1 MVPQRFATYTS
12 YAFKSFPLD
21 MSQYQGLFS
30 ATRIPRQGKDRI
42 FRAPKDPRHVVVL
55 RKGNIYRLDVLDR
68 DGNIEVP
75 EVILGRVKRLLET
88 SSQDPENPHPLGIL
102 TTENRNTWA
111 TLREHLESLSE
122 KNRRGMEIVDSGII
136 CLCLDDLSYGDL
148 DVAARTRD
156 HLYAN
161 GPNRWFDKSISVVV
175 SSDARTTVQFEHSW
189 GDGVAVLR
197 YFNEVFKEISERPFI
212 TEGTVAQA
220 PGDGSVEKLSFD
232 LDEKLKTGI
241 DEAKKRHKAVED
253 SLDIN
258 YMQSELVGKKLC
270 KSAKISPDSMAQF
283 AIQLAYAYLTG
294 GTTATYESCSTAA
307 FRCGRTETVRPATEA
322 TKKLCQ
328 VLLKK
333 GPNDAAT
340 AEEVAMLRECSNRH
354 NQLTKEAAMGQGF
367 DRHLF
372 ALKDIAKSQG
382 MALPD
387 LYNDPAYALINHNV
401 LSTSTLSTPAIEVG
415 GFGPVVPD
423 GYGIGYVIDAQRL
436 GSIVT
441 TYRAKR
447 NGKEFVEA
455 LEKAAKEIRKIL
467 DVASKEGTK

>member
-1 MVPQRFATYTS
+1 MVPQRFTTYAS

-30 ATRIPRQGKDRI
+30 ATRIPRIGKDKI
-42 FRAPKDPRHVVVL
+42 FRATKDPQHVIIL
-55 RKGNIYRLDVLDR
+55 RKGNVYRVDILDK
-68 DGNIEVP
+68 DGNIEAP
-75 EVILGRVKRLLET
+75 EVIFGRVRRLLEV
-88 SSQDPENPHPLGIL
+88 SEKDAEAAHPLGIL

-111 TLREHLESLSE
+111 ALREHLESLSE
-122 KNRRGMEIVDSGII
+122 KNRRGMELIDSGII

-148 DVAARTRD
+148 DVAARVRD

-161 GPNRWFDKSISVVV
+161 GSNRWFDKSISVIV
-175 SSDARTTVQFEHSW
+175 SSDSRSTVTFEHSW

-197 YFNEVFKEISERPFI
+197 YFNELFKEMSQKPFVN
-212 TEGTVAQA
+212 EGTASQA
-220 PGDGSVEKLSFD
+220 SSEGAIEKISFD
-232 LDEKLKTGI
+232 LDDKLKSGI
-241 DEAKKRHKAVED
+241 DEAKKRHKIVED
-253 SLDIN
+253 SLQIH

-270 KSAKISPDSMAQF
+270 KAAKISPDSMAQF
-283 AIQLAYAYLTG
+283 AIQLAYGYLTG
-294 GTTATYESCSTAA
+294 GTAATYESCSTAA

-333 GPNDAAT
+333 GPGDSAT
-340 AEEVAMLRECSNRH
+340 AEDVAMLRECSEKH

-372 ALKDIAKSQG
+372 ALKDIAKSQKIT
-382 MALPD
+382 LPD
-387 LYNDPAYALINHNV
+387 LYNDPAYGLINHNI

-423 GYGIGYVIDAQRL
+423 GYGIGYSIDAQRL

-441 TYRAKR
+441 TYHAKR
-447 NGKEFVEA
+447 NGKEFVDA
-455 LEKAAKEIRKIL
+455 LEKAATEIRKIL
-467 DVASKEGTK
+467 DVASK